1 MFEKTNIVVAFYGKL
16 EVYFPAFLWVS
27 PVGVRSTMGDA
38 DKSVLRIHTSRMFLL
53 AAMLVLQN
61 ISILISFFCENTVIG
76 TDVLVIFLPN
86 IRLTDMCYAK
96 LNLKLQL

>member
-1 MFEKTNIVVAFYGKL
+1 MGLSLQDTLPHGDV
-16 EVYFPAFLWVS
+16 PQS

-38 DKSVLRIHTSRMFLL
+38 GKSVLRIHTSRMFLL

-61 ISILISFFCENTVIG
+61 MSILISFFCEDTVIG

-86 IRLTDMCYAK
+86 IRLTDMCYAE